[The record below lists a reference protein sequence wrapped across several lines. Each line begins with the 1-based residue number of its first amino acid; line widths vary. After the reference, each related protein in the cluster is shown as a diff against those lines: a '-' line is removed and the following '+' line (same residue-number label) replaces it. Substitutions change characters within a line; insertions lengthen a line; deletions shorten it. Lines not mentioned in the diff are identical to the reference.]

1 MSLYKSPEPIVIP
14 AKISTIQFLQKY
26 LSLDRGDYEF
36 KHTFINEKKVNYLI
50 EKAWQQK
57 IAVLVINL

>member
-1 MSLYKSPEPIVIP
+1 VIP